1 MGVQSALSL
10 PLMLGEQV
18 IGAINRALV
27 NQAIGIIRDR
37 SGASAEQALDQLVRI
52 SNSMNTN

>member
-1 MGVQSALSL
+1 VQSALSL

-18 IGAINRALV
+18 IGAINRELV

-37 SGASAEQALDQLVRI
+37 SGASAEQASDQLVRI